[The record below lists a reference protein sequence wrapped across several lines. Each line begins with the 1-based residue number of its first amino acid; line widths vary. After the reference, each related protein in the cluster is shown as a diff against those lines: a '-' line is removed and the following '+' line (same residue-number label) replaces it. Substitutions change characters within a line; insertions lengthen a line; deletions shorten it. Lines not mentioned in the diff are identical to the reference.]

1 MNREK
6 ELIWGEIKRELTTR
20 PGYYNAGDH
29 DLIAH
34 WLHTG
39 RTDAL
44 MGNIQKYVER
54 AGRKGEA
61 LPDLRKARE
70 YLDRWIEFEERRAHA
85 VRLHPDSAC
94 VCGDGSFPGTC
105 DV

>member
-1 MNREK
+1 MS
-6 ELIWGEIKRELTTR
+6 TR

-39 RTDAL
+39 KTDAL
-44 MGNIQKYVER
+44 LGNIQKYVER
-54 AGRKGEA
+54 AGRKGPA
-61 LPDLRKARE
+61 LPDLLKARE
-70 YLDRWIEFEERRAHA
+70 YLDRWIEFEERRN
-85 VRLHPDSAC
+85 VGISPDSAG
-94 VCGDGSFPGTC
+94 VYGDDIIPGTC

>member
-1 MNREK
+1 MS
-6 ELIWGEIKRELTTR
+6 TR
-20 PGYYNAGDH
+20 PDYYNAGEH

-54 AGRKGEA
+54 AGRKGGA
-61 LPDLRKARE
+61 LPDLLKARE
-70 YLDRWIEFEERRAHA
+70 YLDRWIEFEERQAHA
-85 VRLHPDSAC
+85 LRLHPDSAS
-94 VCGDGSFPGTC
+94 VSRHSPVPGTC

>member
-1 MNREK
+1 M
-6 ELIWGEIKRELTTR
+6 TTR

-39 RTDAL
+39 KTDAL

-54 AGRKGEA
+54 AGQKGPA
-61 LPDLRKARE
+61 LPDLLKARE
-70 YLDRWIEFEERRAHA
+70 YLDRWIEFEEAKNVGLSVDRTG
-85 VRLHPDSAC
+85 
-94 VCGDGSFPGTC
+94 VCGNGSVSGVC

>member
-1 MNREK
+1 M
-6 ELIWGEIKRELTTR
+6 TTQ

-54 AGRKGEA
+54 AGRKGAA
-61 LPDLRKARE
+61 LPDLLKARE
-70 YLDRWIEFEERRAHA
+70 YLDRWIEFEESKNVGIPADWPG
-85 VRLHPDSAC
+85 VY
-94 VCGDGSFPGTC
+94 GDGIIPGTC

>member
-1 MNREK
+1 MN
-6 ELIWGEIKRELTTR
+6 TR
-20 PGYYNAGDH
+20 PGYYNAGEH

-34 WLHTG
+34 ALHTG
-39 RTDAL
+39 RTDGIAF
-44 MGNIQKYVER
+44 NIQKYVER
-54 AGRKGEA
+54 AGRKGPA

-70 YLDRWIEFEERRAHA
+70 YLDRWIEFEEAKNVGIPVDR
-85 VRLHPDSAC
+85 PG

>member
-1 MNREK
+1 MS
-6 ELIWGEIKRELTTR
+6 TR

-39 RTDAL
+39 KTDAL

-54 AGRKGEA
+54 AGSKGPA
-61 LPDLRKARE
+61 LPDLLKARE
-70 YLDRWIEFEERRAHA
+70 YLDRWIEFEEAKN
-85 VRLHPDSAC
+85 VGVPIDWPGVYS
-94 VCGDGSFPGTC
+94 DGPVAGTC

>member
-1 MNREK
+1 M
-6 ELIWGEIKRELTTR
+6 TTR

-39 RTDAL
+39 KTDAL

-54 AGRKGEA
+54 AGQKGPA
-61 LPDLRKARE
+61 LPDLLKARE
-70 YLDRWIEFEERRAHA
+70 YLNRWIEFEEAKHVGLSVDR
-85 VRLHPDSAC
+85 PG
-94 VCGDGSFPGTC
+94 VCPDGSVAGAC